1 MLESLFQ
8 LRGAILAPSPS
19 SAGSRSFFIDRETA
33 AKSDVRKRQ
42 IEIGGKI
49 PMRKKWKIVII
60 IVAALLLLFLGLRQ
74 CGKAAQ
80 GKVAALGA
88 APSHK
93 VAKGEIVARVEI
105 TGELQPETVVSIKS
119 KVSGRIV
126 KLYADENDFVK
137 KGDVIADIEP
147 DYNQANTL
155 FSTKAQLSRA
165 ELRLKNARDDLADKK
180 ILLDK
185 GYIPRES
192 YDAARDELSSAE
204 IEFRQAQSQYEAI
217 QDMDVPGKVVHVIA
231 PASGTVIERTVNE
244 GEMVQS
250 SLTSFGEGTVVMKI
264 ADLSRMVVKS
274 NINEVDIGKFH
285 LGQEAKIKLDALPYE
300 DFSGSIV
307 KIAPAAIKENNA
319 KVFPVEISINAT
331 GETAKP
337 GLTAAVTIIGES
349 RQNVLVIP
357 IRAVFTD
364 DKNQDIVYLKP
375 KEDKTA
381 KDQKNAPPIQPL
393 PTPVTL
399 GANDL
404 QNVEVISGLK
414 EGDEIL
420 LAEPPGQ
427 NNFMHMMM
435 R

>member
-1 MLESLFQ
+1 MFKS
-8 LRGAILAPSPS
+8 
-19 SAGSRSFFIDRETA
+19 ID
-33 AKSDVRKRQ
+33 
-42 IEIGGKI
+42 GKT

-60 IVAALLLLFLGLRQ
+60 VVAALLLLFLGLRQ
-74 CGKAAQ
+74 CGKAAMSKAADL
-80 GKVAALGA
+80 GK

-93 VAKGEIVARVEI
+93 VARGEIVSQVEI
-105 TGELQPETVVSIKS
+105 TGELQPKTVVSIKS

-126 KLYADENDFVK
+126 KLYADENDYVK
-137 KGDVIADIEP
+137 SGAVIADIEP

-165 ELRLKNARDDLADKK
+165 ELRLKNARDGLADKQV
-180 ILLDK
+180 LLDK
-185 GYIPRES
+185 GYISRES
-192 YDAARDELSSAE
+192 YDAARDELSTAE
-204 IEFRQAQSQYEAI
+204 IEYRQAQSQYEAI

-264 ADLSRMVVKS
+264 ADLSHMVVKS

-285 LGQEAKIKLDALPYE
+285 LGQEAKIKLDAMPYE
-300 DFSGSIV
+300 DFAGSIV
-307 KIAPAAIKENNA
+307 KISPAAIKENNA
-319 KVFPVEISINAT
+319 KVFPVEISINAN
-331 GETAKP
+331 GETARP
-337 GLTAAVTIIGES
+337 GLTAAVKIIGES

-364 DKNQDIVYLKP
+364 DKNQDIVYLLP
-375 KEDKTA
+375 KEDKNA
-381 KDQKNAPPIQPL
+381 KTQKPAAQRQPL

-404 QNVEVISGLK
+404 QNVELISGLK

-420 LAEPPGQ
+420 LTEPAGQ
-427 NNFMHMMM
+427 QNSMQMMM